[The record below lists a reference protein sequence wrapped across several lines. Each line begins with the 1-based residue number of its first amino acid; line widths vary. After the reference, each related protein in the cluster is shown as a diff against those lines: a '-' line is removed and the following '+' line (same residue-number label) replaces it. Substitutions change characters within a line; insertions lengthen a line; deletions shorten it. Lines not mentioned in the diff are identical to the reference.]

1 MMDRKKESIAETSS
15 DMTSIEEQSYHQ
27 NGFYSPHVRL
37 PSSPSE
43 KWLNQLWLS
52 HFLW

>member
-15 DMTSIEEQSYHQ
+15 DMTPIEEQSCQQ

-37 PSSPSE
+37 PSAPSE
-43 KWLNQLWLS
+43 K
-52 HFLW
+52 